1 MFADIHNH
9 LVPGVDDG
17 AQSLGDS
24 FAMLDQAI
32 AVGVKTICATPHLHG
47 DPDEA
52 ATHRAH
58 KESFI
63 VLKNEVEKRGYDVK
77 LYLGC
82 EVYCTPDI
90 DALAALKEF
99 TLCDELKYMLI
110 ELPPTEAP
118 HYFPELCFKLK
129 MEGITPIL
137 AHPERNLALL
147 KRPDILINYVR
158 QGILT
163 QVTTDALT
171 GGFGEQIMR
180 FAERI
185 VKSGACTVLS
195 SDAHNTGRRSFA
207 SWPAAFKKAEV
218 LAGSGTARK
227 MSFDNAQAIIDG
239 KLLSLPDFSD
249 ESATLLKEEKKK
261 RFFFFL

>member
-17 AQSLGDS
+17 AKTLDDS
-24 FAMLDQAI
+24 FAMLDQAV
-32 AVGVKTICATPHLHG
+32 AAGVKLICATPHLHG
-47 DPDEA
+47 DPDEVE
-52 ATHRAH
+52 THQHH
-58 KESFI
+58 KRSYEA
-63 VLKNEVEKRGYDVK
+63 LKSEIAKRGYDVEV
-77 LYLGC
+77 YLGC

-90 DALAALKEF
+90 NELAALKEF
-99 TLCDELKYMLI
+99 TLREQQKYMLI
-110 ELPPTEAP
+110 ELPPTDAP
-118 HYFPELCFKLK
+118 HYFPELCFQLK

-147 KRPDILINYVR
+147 RRPEILVKYIR
-158 QGILT
+158 SGILT

-171 GGFGEQIMR
+171 GGFGEQIMK

-207 SWPAAFKKAEV
+207 SWPDAFKKVNEIAGTG
-218 LAGSGTARK
+218 LAKK
-227 MSFDNAQAIIDG
+227 MSFDNAKTILEGNI
-239 KLLSLPDFSD
+239 LSLPDFSD
-249 ESATLLKEEKKK
+249 ESADILKTEKKK
-261 RFFFFL
+261 RFFFF